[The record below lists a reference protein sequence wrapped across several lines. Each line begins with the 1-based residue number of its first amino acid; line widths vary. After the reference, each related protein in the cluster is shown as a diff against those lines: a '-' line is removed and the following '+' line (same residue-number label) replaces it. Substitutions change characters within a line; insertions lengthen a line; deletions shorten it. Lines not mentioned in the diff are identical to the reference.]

1 MNLPNKI
8 TIARICMIP
17 LFVIVLF
24 SNLTYSKYI
33 ATLIF
38 AIAAATDG
46 IDGHIAR
53 KHNLITTFGKFM
65 DPLADKMLVSTAL
78 ISMVEL
84 GIVKA
89 WVVSLI
95 IAREF
100 AITGFRTI
108 AVSSGVT
115 IAASSLGKIKTTT
128 QMVSIILLLLG
139 NPIFSRINIPMDQ
152 IMLYISLFFT
162 LLSGIDYINKNKNVF
177 NDN

>member
-8 TIARICMIP
+8 TIARIFMIP
-17 LFVIVLF
+17 IFVLVIF
-24 SNLTYSKYI
+24 SNLNNARYI

-38 AIAAATDG
+38 AVAAFTDG
-46 IDGHIAR
+46 LDGYIAR
-53 KHNLITTFGKFM
+53 KTGQVTTFGKFM
-65 DPLADKMLVSTAL
+65 DPLADKMLVSTAM

-84 GIVKA
+84 GTIPA

-115 IAASSLGKIKTTT
+115 IAASSLGKIKTVT
-128 QMVSIILLLLG
+128 QMAAIILLLLG
-139 NPIFSRINIPMDQ
+139 NPIFNRFNIPLDN
-152 IMLYISLFFT
+152 IMLYVALFFT
-162 LLSGIDYINKNKNVF
+162 LLSGIDYIYKNKTVF
-177 NDN
+177 KDN

>member
-8 TIARICMIP
+8 TIARIFMIP
-17 LFVIVLF
+17 IFVLVIF
-24 SNLTYSKYI
+24 SNLNNARYI

-38 AIAAATDG
+38 ALAAFTDG
-46 IDGHIAR
+46 LDGYIAR
-53 KHNLITTFGKFM
+53 KTGQVTTFGKFM
-65 DPLADKMLVSTAL
+65 DPLADKMLVSTAM

-84 GIVKA
+84 GTIPA

-115 IAASSLGKIKTTT
+115 IAASSLGKIKTVT
-128 QMVSIILLLLG
+128 QMAAIILLLLG
-139 NPIFSRINIPMDQ
+139 NPIFNRFNIPLDN
-152 IMLYISLFFT
+152 IMLYVALFFT
-162 LLSGIDYINKNKNVF
+162 LLSGIDYIYKNKTVF
-177 NDN
+177 KDN

>member
-8 TIARICMIP
+8 TIARVCMIP
-17 LFVIVLF
+17 VFVVVLF
-24 SNLTYSKYI
+24 SGIENAKYI

-38 AIAAATDG
+38 AIAALTDG

-53 KHNLITTFGKFM
+53 KTNQITTFGKFM
-65 DPLADKMLVSTAL
+65 DPLADKLLVSTAL
-78 ISMVEL
+78 ISMVEI
-84 GIVKA
+84 GTIPA

-108 AVSSGVT
+108 AVSSGIT
-115 IAASSLGKIKTTT
+115 IAASSLGKVKTAT

-139 NPIFSRINIPMDQ
+139 NPIFKKFNIPMDQ
-152 IMLYISLFFT
+152 IMLYIALFFT
-162 LLSGIDYINKNKNVF
+162 LLSGVDYINKNKGVF
-177 NDN
+177 KDN